1 MHTKIREAYERVGPT
16 RVLFGT
22 DVPFHHPLVEIT
34 KVRVSGL
41 PADAID
47 RVLNKNG
54 RLLFLGDENA
64 SQPAG

>member
-1 MHTKIREAYERVGPT
+1 
-16 RVLFGT
+16 VLFGT